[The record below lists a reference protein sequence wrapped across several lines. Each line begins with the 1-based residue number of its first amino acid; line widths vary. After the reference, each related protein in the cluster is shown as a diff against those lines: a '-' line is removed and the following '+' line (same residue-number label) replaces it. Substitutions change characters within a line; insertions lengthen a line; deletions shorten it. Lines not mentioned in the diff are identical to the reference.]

1 MYWARE
7 SSCLRIYLRCL
18 PSTAARRV
26 EQGETRPLL
35 VGVDPVERMRK
46 LLEVREPFYKLA
58 DYEVSAERATDQVVA
73 GVLELAR
80 AHGGW

>member
-1 MYWARE
+1 
-7 SSCLRIYLRCL
+7 LRIYLRCL
-18 PSTAARRV
+18 PGTATKRV

-35 VGVDPVERMRK
+35 AGVDPVERMRK
-46 LLEVREPFYKLA
+46 LLEAREPFYKLA
-58 DYEVSAERATDQVVA
+58 DYEVSADRAADQVVT